1 MNPVNHSFMNMPLR
15 RTMLA
20 LLLASALTGCQ
31 LLGPLFDRPASPLPT
46 TFNDTVS
53 EADPTSPMALQQWW
67 TLLNDATLNRLEE
80 KAVANNGDV
89 QLAVARI
96 EQADAQVRETA
107 GNVLPTVTLDSNNTR
122 NRITA
127 AGANPVFGINP
138 RNDFKLAFNASIELD
153 VWGKLKTASAGARAN
168 LLATKYAKETVRWS
182 LVSLVASHYLA
193 VRSMDAQLSAT
204 KDNLKT
210 AEESL
215 SMTQQQSIAGVG
227 SVLDVHQA
235 ELVVTNL
242 RGQALEL
249 ERLRGISEHQLGLL
263 TNDFSVRIAPGSL
276 MQLPIPPVPPAGLPS
291 RLMEARP
298 DVQQAEQQLVYA
310 NANLG
315 LAKAA
320 LYPTFSLTGAF
331 GGESLLLS
339 DMLTSPARI
348 FTVGFAASLPIFNGG
363 RLNAK
368 VDQASAIQKQAVIT
382 YQNTL
387 RTAFTE
393 VNDALVN
400 GRRYRE
406 IEGVAQNR
414 LNITANILKVS
425 QNRYKAGYSSYLQV
439 LDAQRNYNDAA
450 LTLVQNRQNTLA
462 ASVALFK
469 ALGGGWDAAALTQT
483 PAKAK

>member
-1 MNPVNHSFMNMPLR
+1 MNLMNDLFNHLPLR
-15 RTMLA
+15 RSALA
-20 LLLASALTGCQ
+20 VLLSTTLTGCQ
-31 LLGPLFDRPASPLPT
+31 VLGPLFNRPEAPIPT
-46 TFNDTVS
+46 TFNEPSSV
-53 EADPTSPMALQQWW
+53 EQAGAPLALQQWW
-67 TLLNDATLNRLEE
+67 TLLNDPTLNSLEE

-96 EQADAQVRETA
+96 EQADAQVREIA
-107 GNVLPTVTLDSNNTR
+107 GNLLPTVTLDSTNTR

-127 AGANPVFGINP
+127 AGANPVFGVNP

-153 VWGKLKTASAGARAN
+153 VWGKLKTANAGARAN
-168 LLATKYAKETVRWS
+168 LLATRYAKETVRWS
-182 LVSLVASHYLA
+182 LVSLVAGHYLA
-193 VRSMDAQLSAT
+193 VRSIDAQLAANQ
-204 KDNLKT
+204 DNLKT

-215 SMTQQQSIAGVG
+215 TMTRQQVDAGVG
-227 SVLDVHQA
+227 TALDVHQA
-235 ELVVTNL
+235 ELIVTNL
-242 RGQALEL
+242 HAQALEL
-249 ERLRGISEHQLGLL
+249 ARLRSISEHQLGLL
-263 TNDFSVRIAPGSL
+263 TNDFSVRIARGSL
-276 MQLPIPPVPPAGLPS
+276 MQLPVPPVPPTGLPS

-320 LYPTFSLTGAF
+320 LYPTFSLTSAF
-331 GGESLLLS
+331 GGESLVLS
-339 DMLTSPARI
+339 DILTSPARI
-348 FTVGFAASLPIFNGG
+348 FTAGFSASLPIFNAG
-363 RLNAK
+363 RLNAR
-368 VDQASAIQKQAVIT
+368 VDQASAVQKQAVIG

-406 IEGVAQNR
+406 VETVAQQR
-414 LNITANILKVS
+414 VDITANILKVA

-439 LDAQRNYNDAA
+439 LDAQRNYNEATQ
-450 LTLVQNRQNTLA
+450 TLVQNRQNTLA

-469 ALGGGWDAAALTQT
+469 ALGGGWDQAQWVQT
-483 PAKAK
+483 PGAAK